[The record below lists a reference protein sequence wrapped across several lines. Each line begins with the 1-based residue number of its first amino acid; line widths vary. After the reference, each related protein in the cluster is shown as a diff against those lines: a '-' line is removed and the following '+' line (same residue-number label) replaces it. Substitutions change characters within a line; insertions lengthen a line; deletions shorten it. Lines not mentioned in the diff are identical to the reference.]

1 MTALFLIFALTT
13 SALVYRGTLQWLR
26 AHPYISTLRLQTAIF
41 GAFLIMSVLCVW
53 IGHSLGRIHYQP

>member
-13 SALVYRGTLQWLR
+13 SALVYHGTLHWLR
-26 AHPYISTLRLQTAIF
+26 AHPLRASTLNRALIA
-41 GAFLIMSVLCVW
+41 AFLLMAVICVW